1 MDQEKN
7 WGIHFYIKKRAGNDA
22 TTIGGCDWC
31 Q

>member
-1 MDQEKN
+1 MDQEKIG
-7 WGIHFYIKKRAGNDA
+7 GIHFYIKKRAGNDA